1 MTHKEKCDACS
12 EAYKN
17 CRIDELRQVSIQAFN
32 TAEKAKA
39 DYLNARDSYYQIYR
53 KIWYS

>member
-17 CRIDELRQVSIQAFN
+17 CQVDELRQVSIQTLNA
-32 TAEKAKA
+32 AEKAKV
-39 DYLNARDSYYQIYR
+39 DYLKARDSYLQIYR
-53 KIWYS
+53 GIWGN